1 MATEK
6 KMYTK
11 KEKSKAPRVER
22 GEFGEVFFDWNF
34 PEYNTSWRNGTWY
47 KTAIFV
53 VIMLLI
59 YAFFTANYL
68 FAVIIILLGI
78 IYFFQSFDSPLTVQ
92 CQITEDGVVLGSRF
106 YDYRD
111 LSLFWIVY
119 EPPEVKNLYF
129 EFRNSLKPRIG
140 IPLADQNPLAIRE
153 VLEKYLDE
161 ETERENEPISDGLS
175 RVFRMH

>member
-1 MATEK
+1 MANIKKTTTKREK
-6 KMYTK
+6 VPNV
-11 KEKSKAPRVER
+11 EK
-22 GEFGEVFFDWNF
+22 GEFGKVFFSWDF
-34 PEYNTSWRNGTWY
+34 PEYNTSWKNNYWY
-47 KTAIFV
+47 KWAILV
-53 VIMLLI
+53 TGLLII

-68 FAVIIILLGI
+68 FAVILVLLGI
-78 IYFFQSFDSPLTVQ
+78 IYLFQSFDSPLTVQ
-92 CQITEDGVVLGSRF
+92 CQITEDGVILGSRF

-140 IPLADQNPLAIRE
+140 IPLADQNPLAVRE
-153 VLEKYLDE
+153 ILEQYLDE